1 MDTLHELAAT
11 GAEAGTLVI
20 AGEQTAGRGSRG
32 RAWRSPPGGLWLSAL
47 YRPRQAAGVELMSL
61 RVGLAVAE
69 AIEAVAPGLRVA
81 IKWPNDLI
89 LDHRKVGGILCE
101 ARWQGAAL
109 GWVVAGVG
117 VNVANAVP
125 RGLPGVTR
133 LADHVPGTDMD
144 ALANEVAARLRRLDP
159 GGGSLGEVELAA
171 LRERDWLQGRRL
183 CAPAAGWADGIAGD
197 GALLVRDATGATRAI
212 RAGTV
217 EVADPILRP

>member
-1 MDTLHELAAT
+1 
-11 GAEAGTLVI
+11 
-20 AGEQTAGRGSRG
+20 
-32 RAWRSPPGGLWLSAL
+32 
-47 YRPRQAAGVELMSL
+47 
-61 RVGLAVAE
+61 
-69 AIEAVAPGLRVA
+69 
-81 IKWPNDLI
+81 
-89 LDHRKVGGILCE
+89 
-101 ARWQGAAL
+101 
-109 GWVVAGVG
+109 
-117 VNVANAVP
+117 
-125 RGLPGVTR
+125 
-133 LADHVPGTDMD
+133 MD